1 MDYLLNDILRFL
13 IFLPAIIIALTFHE
27 YAHGYTACLL
37 GDSTARDQ
45 GRLTINPL
53 PHLDPVGFLIM
64 LFPPHFGWAKP
75 VQVNPYRFNQ
85 VSPRAGMMLVSLAG
99 PGMNILL
106 AAVSLLCI
114 KYLVPYS
121 ETGNGQIAVQL
132 LVTLFQINIVLAA
145 FNLIPIPPLDGSRIL
160 TWLLPDSMGELMY
173 NLERYGFLILLL
185 LVLTGFLSRILNP
198 LITTL
203 NQILWN
209 LIM

>member
-1 MDYLLNDILRFL
+1 MTYLLNDILSFL
-13 IFLPAIIIALTFHE
+13 VVLPAIIIALTFHE
-27 YAHGYTACLL
+27 LAHGYAAYRL

-53 PHLDPVGFLIM
+53 PHLDPIGFLIM

-75 VQVNPYRFNQ
+75 VQVNPYRFKKM
-85 VSPRAGMMLVSLAG
+85 SPQAGMVLVSLAG

-106 AAVSLLCI
+106 AALSLLAI
-114 KYLVPYS
+114 KYLVPVAV
-121 ETGNGQIAVQL
+121 TGNGQIAVEL
-132 LVTLFQINIVLAA
+132 LTTLFQINIVLAA

-160 TWLLPDSMGELMY
+160 AWLLPDSMGEFMY

-185 LVLTGFLSRILNP
+185 LVLTGYLNKILNP
-198 LITTL
+198 VISTL
-203 NQILWN
+203 FNLLWN